1 MNNLN
6 FLKSKIIAHRGYFDE
21 ALGIPENSLPAFR
34 RAIEYGF
41 IIELDI
47 HILKDNTIVVFH
59 DDNLLRMTG
68 ENKLIR
74 DCTYPELQKLH
85 LKNSSEKIPTFEDVL
100 KLVNE
105 KVPLLIELKS
115 DYKPKILVN
124 ETMKLLQ
131 SYDGRYAIQSF
142 SPACIYYF
150 KKHYPNVPR
159 GQLSHSY
166 NNTKIPFANKFLPLF
181 NLITKPD
188 FLSCGIKKCKN
199 SKILKLKQKKLVLGW
214 TIKDKTQYKE
224 YKHVFSNLICEN
236 MQNYFKK

>member
-1 MNNLN
+1 MENLN
-6 FLKSKIIAHRGYFDE
+6 FLKENIIAHRGFFDNT
-21 ALGIPENSLPAFR
+21 LGIPENSLPAFK
-34 RAIEYGF
+34 RAIEFGF

-68 ENKLIR
+68 VNKPIK
-74 DCTYPELQKLH
+74 DFTYPELQSLY
-85 LKNSSEKIPTFEDVL
+85 LKGSTEKIPTLEEVL
-100 KLVNE
+100 KLVNS

-115 DYKPKILVN
+115 DYKPKLLVN

-131 SYDGRYAIQSF
+131 KYNGKFAIQSF

-166 NNTKIPFANKFLPLF
+166 NNTKIPFANRFLPIF
-181 NLITKPD
+181 NLITKPN
-188 FLSCGIKKCKN
+188 FLSCGIKKCNKN
-199 SKILKLKQKKLVLGW
+199 KILRLKQKKLVLGW
-214 TIKDKTQYKE
+214 TIKDKTQYEE
-224 YKHVFSNLICEN
+224 YKSIFSNLICEN
-236 MQNYFKK
+236 IQNYLNN